1 MRYRRQNR
9 AAEGERPTL
18 ADAPRKRR
26 RGVAILPAMFT
37 LGNCLCGFAAIQY
50 ASRQTPIDLIAA
62 AASNPAI
69 PKPDNPYLHF
79 AIAGYFIFAAMVFD
93 MFDGFVARLTR
104 TASDFGAELDSLAD
118 MVSFGVAPAF
128 LAMRLTTDLLRTPG
142 EGGRTAF
149 ADLPGPFS
157 DDFWGRLFWVIAALY
172 VSCTALR
179 LARFNV
185 MNKHEVS
192 SHMNF
197 RGMPSPG
204 AAAVVAASVIFF
216 ATLNAQKHVIPL
228 PVSPHVLSM
237 LSAVFPYVLPIVL
250 LVAGLLMVSRFAYA
264 HLINRFLRGRKR
276 FRTVVGVVM
285 ILMLLLA
292 QPQITTLV
300 AIYVY
305 ALSAPLTAFW
315 YRSTRRRPPGAGPP
329 PGLPDVVPPA
339 SEG

>member
-1 MRYRRQNR
+1 MRYRRQHRNPDP
-9 AAEGERPTL
+9 AFADPTL
-18 ADAPRKRR
+18 PSTPRKRR
-26 RGVAILPAMFT
+26 RGVALLPALFT
-37 LGNCLCGFAAIQY
+37 LGNCLCGFASINY
-50 ASRQTPIDLIAA
+50 ASRHVSPEALAA
-62 AASNPAI
+62 ATLPGAPA
-69 PKPDNPYLHF
+69 PENPYFNF
-79 AIAGYFIFAAMVFD
+79 ALAGYCIFAAMVFD

-104 TASDFGAELDSLAD
+104 SASDFGAELDSLAD

-128 LAMRLTTDLLRTPG
+128 LAIRLITDLLRTPAAPG
-142 EGGRTAF
+142 SRTPF

-204 AAAVVAASVIFF
+204 AAAVVASSVIFF
-216 ATLNAQKHVIPL
+216 ATLNAEHHVIPFR
-228 PVSPHVLSM
+228 VSPQVLMM
-237 LSAVFPYVLPIVL
+237 LRSTFPYLLPIVL

-276 FRTVVGVVM
+276 FRTVVAAM
-285 ILMLLLA
+285 LILFLIMA
-292 QPQITTLV
+292 QPQITILV
-300 AIYVY
+300 AIYLY
-305 ALSAPLTAFW
+305 ALSAPVTAF
-315 YRSTRRRPPGAGPP
+315 YNRSRGKLPPDPAPP
-329 PGLPDVVPPA
+329 PQSPPPTP
-339 SEG
+339 SQ